1 MEINAKKA
9 FETLNPRKVWIP
21 VAIGLAIVV
30 YLFWSDPDMTVSDIS
45 NILNAK
51 LLPLLLAVLVLV
63 ARDFGYMYRIRA
75 LTNHEI
81 EWGSAFYVIIL
92 WEFASAVTPSVVGG
106 TAVAVFILMMERM
119 SFGRSLSFVMLTAIF
134 DNLYF
139 LTVAPLVIFFT
150 AGNIFPEL
158 TQSFTV
164 FGFDF
169 NVDKGLENLF
179 WISFSLILLYTCIMS
194 YALFFRPRAF
204 KWILLKI
211 TSIKFLRKFR
221 HAAGKNGDDIIL
233 ASRQLKGKDWKY
245 WMKIL
250 VSTYFIWTAR
260 YLMLNC
266 IIASFTSVSFVEHL
280 DILGK
285 EVIMWVIM
293 LISPTPGS
301 SGTAEVSFD
310 LFYSGYLGTNTLGTA
325 ILWRLFTYYFYL
337 LLGVIFL
344 PRWIRRIYKR
354 GEKSKDMEAIKEEIN
369 A

>member
-21 VAIGLAIVV
+21 VAIGLAIVF
-30 YLFWSDPDMTVSDIS
+30 YLFWSDPDMTLSDLS
-45 NILNAK
+45 NIFNAK
-51 LLPLLLAVLVLV
+51 ALPLLLAVFVLI
-63 ARDFGYMYRIRA
+63 ARDLGYMYRIRV

-81 EWGSAFYVIIL
+81 NWSGAFYVIIL

-139 LTVAPLVIFFT
+139 LTVAPLVILLT
-150 AGNIFPEL
+150 SGNIFPEL
-158 TQSFTV
+158 QESFTL
-164 FGFDF
+164 FGMEF

-179 WISFSLILLYTCIMS
+179 WISFSLILVYTSVMS

-204 KWILLKI
+204 KWILLRL

-221 HAAGKNGDDIIL
+221 HAAAKNGDDIIL

-245 WMKIL
+245 WSKITI
-250 VSTYFIWTAR
+250 STYFIWTAR

-266 IIASFTSVSFVEHL
+266 IIASFASVTFIEHL

-310 LFYSGYLGTNTLGTA
+310 LFYNSYLGVNTLGTA

-337 LLGVIFL
+337 LIGVLFL
-344 PRWIRRIYKR
+344 PQWIRRIYNRDVKTKEM
-354 GEKSKDMEAIKEEIN
+354 EKAKEEIKM
-369 A
+369 